1 MADVFVELKRLWNEL
16 CSESGV
22 IFNFLLGQGGDTLF
36 AGCWPGAR
44 PGSEV
49 WNSLYYT
56 VREFPFTTCQLIDDD
71 CEVDFN
77 TVTTPSDRVAVIA
90 TAPLT
95 TNEVWCEMAKGELLA
110 FHGGQPFS
118 SPDDFRRQLRTK
130 AVDISV
136 CSNAG
141 A

>member
-1 MADVFVELKRLWNEL
+1 L
-16 CSESGV
+16 C
-22 IFNFLLGQGGDTLF
+22 

-95 TNEVWCEMAKGELLA
+95 TNEASYCYAIFFVWCEMAKGDLLA

-118 SPDDFRRQLRTK
+118 SPEDFRRQLRTK